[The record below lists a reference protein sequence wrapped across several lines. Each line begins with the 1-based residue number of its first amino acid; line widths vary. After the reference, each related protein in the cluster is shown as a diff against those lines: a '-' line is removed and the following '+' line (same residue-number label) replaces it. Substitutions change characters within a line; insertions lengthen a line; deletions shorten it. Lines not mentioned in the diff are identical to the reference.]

1 MSKLLIL
8 LIRAY
13 QYIVSPLLGPRCR
26 FTPSCS
32 DYTSESISVY
42 GPAKGL
48 WLGAKRIGRCHPWCH
63 GGYDPVPKK

>member
-13 QYIVSPLLGPRCR
+13 QYLISPLLGPRCR

-32 DYTSESISVY
+32 DYTRESICAH
-42 GPAKGL
+42 GAAKGL
-48 WLGAKRIGRCHPWCH
+48 WFGLKRIGRCHPWCH
-63 GGYDPVPKK
+63 GGFDPVPKK

>member
-8 LIRAY
+8 FIRAY
-13 QYIVSPLLGPRCR
+13 QYIISPLLGPRCR

-32 DYTSESISVY
+32 DYTRESIGAH

-48 WLGAKRIGRCHPWCH
+48 WLGLKRIGRCHPWCH

>member
-1 MSKLLIL
+1 MSRFLIQ

-13 QYIVSPLLGPRCR
+13 QYVISPLLGPRCR

-32 DYTSESISVY
+32 DYVCEAIAER
-42 GPAKGL
+42 GALMGL
-48 WLGAKRIGRCHPWCH
+48 WLSLKRVGRCHPWCD